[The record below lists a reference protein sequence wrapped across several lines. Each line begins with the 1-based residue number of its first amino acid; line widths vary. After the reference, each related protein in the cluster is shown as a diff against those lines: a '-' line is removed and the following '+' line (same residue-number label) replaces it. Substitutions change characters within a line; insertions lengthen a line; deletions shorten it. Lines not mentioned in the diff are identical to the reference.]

1 MTNQIIK
8 NKIKNIQYKA
18 CIAIPGATQGTSG
31 EDLYHELGLESLEY

>member
-18 CIAIPGATQGTSG
+18 CIAIPGAIQGTSG
-31 EDLYHELGLESLEY
+31 EDQYHELGLESLEY